1 MTDTG
6 RTVSVCAGSGG
17 AGATVVATNLAISLA
32 QQTGGRT
39 LLVDAAIPLPGD
51 AGRWLGLERVKPLAD
66 MAPFI
71 GRLTPDSFATYV
83 ATAPSGIA
91 ILPFISQVLQARL
104 ITDELIGTMLH
115 LARGAFSS
123 IVVDLPPMASAAAG
137 LLLDSSDAVCLVV
150 DPSPVGVA
158 RSKSVVDFLQARQVP
173 SSLIVGCVN
182 GAAEG
187 TVNMDAIERLV
198 KVKLHADL
206 PRDDQAMATGLARG
220 TPLVVSSPRHA
231 ISRGI
236 DRLAR
241 EVATR
246 ALRKRAASAPIASS
260 ALDPYGETI
269 VQLKLKI
276 HKRLVEEIDFKKADF
291 AYLRD
296 PIKLQEVRVRA
307 EAKVMAL
314 VDEEAREIENR
325 ALRRKLVKDV
335 LDEALGLGPLEDLLA
350 DPAVTEIMVNRH
362 DQIYVEKH
370 GKLTLTGVRF
380 LNVEQLRGVIERIV
394 GPLGRRI
401 DEKVPMV
408 DARLKDGSRVNAIIP
423 PLALRGP
430 AVTIRKFSKRMLDME
445 DLIRLGALSQQMSVF
460 FKAAVR
466 ARLNIVISGGTGSGK
481 TTLLNLLS
489 SYVPDDERIITIE
502 DAAELQL
509 PQEHVVT
516 LESRPAN
523 IEGEGAVTIR
533 DLVKNALRMRP
544 DRIVVGECRGGEA
557 LDMLQAMN
565 TGHDG
570 SLTTVHAN
578 SPPDAIARMETLAL
592 MSGLDLPARAI
603 RDQISAAINLVV
615 QQSRLQDGSRRITHV
630 SEVAGQE
637 AGEFILR
644 DVFLYKQTGVGAD
657 GVVTGHFVPT
667 GYVPE
672 FIDRFARRGISVPRE
687 IFLPQTA

>member
-1 MTDTG
+1 MQTG
-6 RTVSVCAGSGG
+6 RTVAVCAGSGG
-17 AGATVVATNLAISLA
+17 AGRTVIATNLAISLA
-32 QQTGGRT
+32 RQTGGRV
-39 LLVDAAIPLPGD
+39 LLVDAGFPLPGD
-51 AGRWLGLERVKPLAD
+51 AARWLGLERVKPLAD
-66 MAPFI
+66 MVPFI
-71 GRLTPDSFATYV
+71 GRLTPDRFSEYV

-91 ILPFISQVLQARL
+91 ILPFVSQVLQARL
-104 ITDELIGTMLH
+104 ITDDLVGAMLN
-115 LARGAFSS
+115 LAQGAYSS
-123 IVVDLPPMASAAAG
+123 IVVDLPPLASPMCRV
-137 LLLDSSDAVCLVV
+137 LLDHSDAVCLVV
-150 DPSPVGVA
+150 DPSPVGVMRA
-158 RSKSVVDFLQARQVP
+158 KSALEFLQSLQVP
-173 SSLIVGCVN
+173 STAIAGCVN
-182 GAAEG
+182 RSATGA
-187 TVNMDAIERLV
+187 VNMDALERLLTV
-198 KVKLHADL
+198 RLYADL
-206 PRDDQAMATGLARG
+206 PQDDQALATSLGRG
-220 TPLVVSSPRHA
+220 TPLIVASPRHA

-241 EVATR
+241 ELSTR
-246 ALRKRAASAPIASS
+246 SLRLRDAKAPRSS
-260 ALDPYGETI
+260 AVSLDQYGDTI
-269 VQLKLKI
+269 IQLKLKI

-291 AYLRD
+291 AYLSD
-296 PIKLQEVRVRA
+296 PVKLQEVRVRA

-314 VDEEAREIENR
+314 VDEEAGEIDSR
-325 ALRRKLVKDV
+325 SLRRKLVKDV

-350 DPAVTEIMVNRH
+350 DPAVTEILVNRH
-362 DQIYVEKH
+362 DQIYVERD
-370 GKLTLTGVRF
+370 GKLSLTSVRF

-430 AVTIRKFSKRMLDME
+430 ALTIRKFSKRMLGME
-445 DLIRLGALSQQMSVF
+445 DLLRLGALSPQMAVF
-460 FKAAVR
+460 FSAAVR

-489 SYVPDDERIITIE
+489 GYVPEDERIITIE

-509 PQEHVVT
+509 PQDHVVT
-516 LESRPAN
+516 LESRTAN
-523 IEGEGAVTIR
+523 IEGEGAITIR
-533 DLVKNALRMRP
+533 DLVRNALRMRP

-578 SPPDAIARMETLAL
+578 TPIDAIARMETLAL

-603 RDQISAAINLVV
+603 RDQIGAAVNMVV

-630 SEVAGQE
+630 TELAGYLN
-637 AGEFILR
+637 GEFQMR
-644 DVFLYKQTGVGAD
+644 DVFLYKQSGVGPD

-672 FIDRFARRGISVPRE
+672 FIDRFTRRGIHVPRE
-687 IFLPQTA
+687 IFLPQTV